1 MASRESEPRG
11 APETCVA
18 PLRPIFPT
26 QTNGLQPSD
35 KLVTLKPIGLYP
47 QTNRSQPSSQLV
59 STSDQSVAQPS
70 SQLVSTSDQSVAQPS
85 NQSLPSMIARAS
97 VHDPASENCSRVM
110 QAGNGQRRLHLRLR
124 LYLGSNPRARA
135 ACSTLLN
142 PPSCCRRR
150 RR

>member
-47 QTNRSQPSSQLV
+47 QTNRS
-59 STSDQSVAQPS
+59 QPS